1 MKKRMLKIISLLLLA
16 TLTIGM
22 GGCTMFMSDK
32 EICER
37 QMAKHLE
44 DKYGK
49 FEYEGY
55 GAISESWIYPYDQQ
69 SYYIVLPDG
78 TKDEFWVHR
87 YREDNGEYRFEDT
100 YYWCLIRDE
109 YEAEIKNTL
118 EPFFSDCKVFYP
130 SQKDPFSNEITD
142 PSLWRELFE
151 SNQMPR
157 HITWVLVDENLF
169 GSVENFVALE
179 ESILSVWPHSDFELR
194 IFLARH
200 DGYVSANRNNLH
212 DTSNNYLI
220 AEISTVD
227 GIRGEIL

>member
-16 TLTIGM
+16 TLAIGM
-22 GGCTMFMSDK
+22 GGCTMLMSDK
-32 EICER
+32 EICEW

-87 YREDNGEYRFEDT
+87 YKEDNGEYRFEDT

-109 YEAEIKNTL
+109 YEAEIKKTL
-118 EPFFSDCKVFYP
+118 QPFFSDCKVFYS
-130 SQKDPFSNEITD
+130 SQNDPFSNEITD

-151 SNQMPR
+151 TNQMPR
-157 HITWVLVDENLF
+157 HIVWVFVDENLF
-169 GSVENFVALE
+169 SSESDFMALE
-179 ESILSVWPHSDFELR
+179 KPVVAAWRHPEIQLR
-194 IFLARH
+194 IFR
-200 DGYVSANRNNLH
+200 VQH
-212 DTSNNYLI
+212 DTYLI
-220 AEISTVD
+220 ANRDNQYDCSDDFLAEIYTPWPLKEVD
-227 GIRGEIL
+227 ES